1 MDIAEVSRRS
11 GMAASALR
19 FYEEQG
25 LIRSVGRKGLRRVF
39 DAGILPRLALI
50 ALGQRAGFSLAE
62 IGGMLGSAGPPPR
75 SLDREG
81 GRDRPDDPA
90 NDRFTRRIAAR
101 RRMHRAHSYG
111 VPSLQAPSARRIEAT
126 LVKAGGQIVFGRH
139 GIARLSRNT
148 VGTTFRERSV
158 RQVPRGNDLS

>member
-62 IGGMLGSAGPPPR
+62 IGGMLGSAGPPHIDRDHLIAKADAIDQTIRQMTALRDGLRHAAVCTAPTHMECPR
-75 SLDREG
+75 FRRLLRAASKRRSSRQEG
-81 GRDRPDDPA
+81 
-90 NDRFTRRIAAR
+90 
-101 RRMHRAHSYG
+101 
-111 VPSLQAPSARRIEAT
+111 
-126 LVKAGGQIVFGRH
+126 K
-139 GIARLSRNT
+139 
-148 VGTTFRERSV
+148 
-158 RQVPRGNDLS
+158 

>member
-25 LIRSVGRKGLRRVF
+25 LIRSVGRRGLRRVF

-62 IGGMLGSAGPPPR
+62 IGGMLGSAGALHIDRDHLIAKADVIDQTIRQMTALRDGLRHTAVCTAPSHMECPR
-75 SLDREG
+75 
-81 GRDRPDDPA
+81 
-90 NDRFTRRIAAR
+90 F
-101 RRMHRAHSYG
+101 RRMLRAASK
-111 VPSLQAPSARRIEAT
+111 RRS
-126 LVKAGGQIVFGRH
+126 
-139 GIARLSRNT
+139 SRK
-148 VGTTFRERSV
+148 E
-158 RQVPRGNDLS
+158 D